1 MSLLAFLDGNITL
14 TEIGLAMITLA
25 VVERILH
32 RLPDHIVGPGGWL
45 LDLESTE
52 DDL

>member
-1 MSLLAFLDGNITL
+1 MSLLAFLYGNITL

-32 RLPDHIVGPGGWL
+32 RLPDHIIGPGGWL